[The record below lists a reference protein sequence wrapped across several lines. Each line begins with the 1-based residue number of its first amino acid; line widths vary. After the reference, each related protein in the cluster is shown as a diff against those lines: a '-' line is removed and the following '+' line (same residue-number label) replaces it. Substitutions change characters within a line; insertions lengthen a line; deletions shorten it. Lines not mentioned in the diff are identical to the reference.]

1 MPAIRRISDLTVE
14 RRDHRLCVRFKLNV
28 SPDRNWIGLFK
39 AHAASSVLGASNVT
53 FDETDAYVEVGK
65 PSSPAELATALDCFI
80 ECANLQLRTLGRHAP
95 EDRPL
100 SAARSRI
107 AAAGRRPHLEQ
118 RPDGTGVSGQ

>member
-1 MPAIRRISDLTVE
+1 MPAIRRISELTVE

-39 AHAASSVLGASNVT
+39 AHAASSVLGAANVI
-53 FDETDAYVEVGK
+53 FDETDAFVEVGR

-80 ECANLQLRTLGRHAP
+80 ECANLRLRTFAGHAP

-100 SAARSRI
+100 AAALSRI
-107 AAAGRRPHLEQ
+107 AAARMRPHL
-118 RPDGTGVSGQ
+118 

>member
-1 MPAIRRISDLTVE
+1 MPAIRRISELTVE

-39 AHAASSVLGASNVT
+39 AHAASSVLGAANVT
-53 FDETDAYVEVGK
+53 VDETDAVVEVGR

-80 ECANLQLRTLGRHAP
+80 ECANLRLRTLAGHAP

-100 SAARSRI
+100 AAALSRI
-107 AAAGRRPHLEQ
+107 AAARMRPHL
-118 RPDGTGVSGQ
+118 